1 MNEEGVNYKKV
12 NNFLFLEWNLS
23 LKHNVTDII
32 KEIGNMVEISMTSL
46 IWFVGETKRNIWIKN
61 EKLRKLKVHCLIF
74 VSTIP
79 NKMFKC
85 KLIILF

>member
-61 EKLRKLKVHCLIF
+61 EKLRKLKVHC
-74 VSTIP
+74 
-79 NKMFKC
+79 
-85 KLIILF
+85 